1 MILKNDNKGWS
12 EADLTW
18 ETAFLPGW
26 LPQKPLETL
35 AFICKW
41 SPLWTKEFNRKSN
54 EQNQWVGS
62 NQIGPW
68 RWSGKRWARA
78 SLGPFW
84 SNCCEGGG
92 LLLPASRVHRFPS
105 ALLCSSF
112 SHLELQASELHLW
125 GPGPL
130 PNLGSAKSMAVH
142 LETLRQSKGGIF
154 FFFFF
159 FGLAER
165 CRSSKPALKM
175 SFLPASKCNTCA

>member
-35 AFICKW
+35 GFICKW
-41 SPLWTKEFNRKSN
+41 SLLWTKEFNRKSN
-54 EQNQWVGS
+54 EQNRWVGS

-68 RWSGKRWARA
+68 RCSGKRWARA

-92 LLLPASRVHRFPS
+92 LLLPVSGTYRGSPCTSLLLLQTLGASGQWAASLRTG
-105 ALLCSSF
+105 ASSH
-112 SHLELQASELHLW
+112 S
-125 GPGPL
+125 
-130 PNLGSAKSMAVH
+130 GSAKSVATH
-142 LETLRQSKGGIF
+142 LETLRKSKEGIF
-154 FFFFF
+154 FFWA
-159 FGLAER
+159 G
-165 CRSSKPALKM
+165 CKMPQLKAC
-175 SFLPASKCNTCA
+175 P

>member
-18 ETAFLPGW
+18 ETAFLPDW

-92 LLLPASRVHRFPS
+92 LLLPASRASQVSLCTP
-105 ALLCSSF
+105 LLLLQPLGASGQWAASLRTGASSQF
-112 SHLELQASELHLW
+112 GECKEHGCAFRDLKTIQRRHFLFL
-125 GPGPL
+125 
-130 PNLGSAKSMAVH
+130 
-142 LETLRQSKGGIF
+142 F
-154 FFFFF
+154 FFWT
-159 FGLAER
+159 GWEM
-165 CRSSKPALKM
+165 PQLKAC
-175 SFLPASKCNTCA
+175 P